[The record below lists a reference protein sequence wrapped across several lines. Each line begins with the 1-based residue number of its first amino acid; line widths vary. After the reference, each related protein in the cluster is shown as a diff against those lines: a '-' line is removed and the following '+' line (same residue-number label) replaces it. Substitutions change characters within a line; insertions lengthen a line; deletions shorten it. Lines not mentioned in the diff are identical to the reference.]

1 MKGLVDSSPSS
12 KPRRTGSQS
21 RPAKTPSSGRGAIKR
36 VVDAPPPTEGV
47 VARRSVTE
55 EQVDEAKRN
64 LVVNALLKG
73 GTRGDV
79 AHQAGLSEA
88 QVFRIEEE
96 YYTGQA
102 MLSEHARL
110 MKQLARLDRILGML
124 DARVQ
129 SALLA
134 NPDAD
139 PKYFEA
145 LLKAIDQ
152 VSDLMGLKKTRIQ
165 TEVRVI
171 EERQVNIIVAFT
183 RSVVEAMEAHLRPML
198 TMAGRE
204 QLEAKREEW
213 LAQATQA
220 SAEILEAT
228 APMEL

>member
-1 MKGLVDSSPSS
+1 MTDG
-12 KPRRTGSQS
+12 
-21 RPAKTPSSGRGAIKR
+21 
-36 VVDAPPPTEGV
+36 
-47 VARRSVTE
+47 
-55 EQVDEAKRN
+55 QVDEAKRN
-64 LVVNALLKG
+64 LVINALVKG

-171 EERQVNIIVAFT
+171 EERQVEVIVSFT
-183 RSVVEAMEAHLRPML
+183 RSVVEAMEARLRPML
-198 TMAGRE
+198 TIAGRE
-204 QLEAKREEW
+204 ELEARREEW
-213 LAQATQA
+213 LAQATAA
-220 SAEILEAT
+220 SAQILEAT

>member
-1 MKGLVDSSPSS
+1 M
-12 KPRRTGSQS
+12 
-21 RPAKTPSSGRGAIKR
+21 
-36 VVDAPPPTEGV
+36 
-47 VARRSVTE
+47 ARRSVTDG
-55 EQVDEAKRN
+55 QVDEAKRN

-110 MKQLARLDRILGML
+110 MKQLARLDRVLGML

-134 NPDAD
+134 NPDGD
-139 PKYFEA
+139 PKYFDSI
-145 LLKAIDQ
+145 LKAIDQ
-152 VSDLMGLKKTRIQ
+152 VSELMGLKKTRIQ

-171 EERQVNIIVAFT
+171 ETKQVEVIVSFT
-183 RSVVEAMEAHLRPML
+183 RSVVEAMEARLRPML
-198 TMAGRE
+198 TIAGRE
-204 QLEAKREEW
+204 MLEERREEW

>member
-1 MKGLVDSSPSS
+1 M
-12 KPRRTGSQS
+12 
-21 RPAKTPSSGRGAIKR
+21 AR
-36 VVDAPPPTEGV
+36 V
-47 VARRSVTE
+47 SVTDG
-55 EQVDEAKRN
+55 QVDEAKRN
-64 LVVNALLKG
+64 LVINALLKG

-110 MKQLARLDRILGML
+110 MKQMARLDRVLGML

-129 SALLA
+129 SALIA
-134 NPDAD
+134 NPDSD
-139 PKYFEA
+139 PKYFDSI
-145 LLKAIDQ
+145 LKAIDQ
-152 VSDLMGLKKTRIQ
+152 VSELMGLKKTRIQ

-171 EERQVNIIVAFT
+171 ETRQVEVVVAFT
-183 RSVVEAMEAHLRPML
+183 RSVVEAMEARLRPML
-198 TMAGRE
+198 TVAGRE
-204 QLEAKREEW
+204 ELEANRETW

>member
-1 MKGLVDSSPSS
+1 M
-12 KPRRTGSQS
+12 
-21 RPAKTPSSGRGAIKR
+21 
-36 VVDAPPPTEGV
+36 
-47 VARRSVTE
+47 ARRSVTE

-64 LVVNALLKG
+64 LVVGALLKG

-110 MKQLARLDRILGML
+110 MKQMARLDRVLGML

-134 NPDAD
+134 NPEGD
-139 PKYFEA
+139 PKYFDSI
-145 LLKAIDQ
+145 LKAIDQ

-171 EERQVNIIVAFT
+171 EERQVSIIVAFT

-204 QLEAKREEW
+204 QLEERREEW
-213 LAQATQA
+213 LAQATAA

-228 APMEL
+228 APMEM